1 MVGHVCSH
9 NCCVKPGRS
18 ERTSAIDLATPSR
31 LGAWAAR
38 KRKKKKVV
46 GAPEVPASAASV
58 PFTKVAPACF
68 DVDRMDT
75 YENEV
80 HDKHRFLHSHSKVWR
95 DLMS

>member
-1 MVGHVCSH
+1 M
-9 NCCVKPGRS
+9 
-18 ERTSAIDLATPSR
+18 ATPSR
-31 LGAWAAR
+31 LGAWWLIQEGTDAWAAR

-46 GAPEVPASAASV
+46 GAPEVPASATSV